1 MIGFLLHKQIISP
14 NAAWVLVFNDAAAI
28 YLHWLLNSH
37 ATVHWNGC
45 PGHVICIR
53 GTQEQ
58 DHSSDLKINSAIL
71 YKSRTIRFFWQRV
84 SQWVCLFAPT
94 HSCLSDKARKNT
106 SNENVRSTT
115 SPTSCKILYN
125 IESLPANSSIGWNS
139 MSGYSLVKS
148 AFYQL
153 IEQSLV
159 QISTDNY
166 WPIG

>member
-1 MIGFLLHKQIISP
+1 MLHKQIISP
-14 NAAWVLVFNDAAAI
+14 NAAWVLVFNDAAAVYLVSPLATEQSCHRPLEWMSRSC
-28 YLHWLLNSH
+28 YLH
-37 ATVHWNGC
+37 
-45 PGHVICIR
+45 PGNT
-53 GTQEQ
+53 GTGSFQR
-58 DHSSDLKINSAIL
+58 SKNKFSNFIKVKN
-71 YKSRTIRFFWQRV
+71 RFFWQRV

-125 IESLPANSSIGWNS
+125 IESLPANSSIGLNS

>member
-1 MIGFLLHKQIISP
+1 MLHKQIISP
-14 NAAWVLVFNDAAAI
+14 NAAWVLVFNDAAAVYLVSPLATEQSCHRPLEWMSRSC
-28 YLHWLLNSH
+28 YLHPGNTGTGSFQRSKNKFSDFIQVKNNYIFKNSDNESVSESVRLQPL
-37 ATVHWNGC
+37 TRVFPTELG
-45 PGHVICIR
+45 
-53 GTQEQ
+53 
-58 DHSSDLKINSAIL
+58 KI
-71 YKSRTIRFFWQRV
+71 
-84 SQWVCLFAPT
+84 P
-94 HSCLSDKARKNT
+94 
-106 SNENVRSTT
+106 RSTT

-148 AFYQL
+148 AFYHL

>member
-1 MIGFLLHKQIISP
+1 MLHKQIISP
-14 NAAWVLVFNDAAAI
+14 NAAWVLVFNDAAAVYLVSPLATEQSCHRPLEWMSRSC
-28 YLHWLLNSH
+28 YLHPGNTGTGSFQRSKNKFSDFIQVKNNYIFKNSDNESVSECSF
-37 ATVHWNGC
+37 AT
-45 PGHVICIR
+45 
-53 GTQEQ
+53 
-58 DHSSDLKINSAIL
+58 
-71 YKSRTIRFFWQRV
+71 
-84 SQWVCLFAPT
+84 T
-94 HSCLSDKARKNT
+94 HSCLSDRARKNT
-106 SNENVRSTT
+106 SNQNVRSTT